1 MKEYYN
7 VIADIEEL
15 KYFFD
20 NYLVKP
26 LDGESLMAVH
36 SARAKKLT
44 EKERKNTGLNRAEMF
59 HTEIS
64 KKRRD
69 KEYTWK
75 DFLSFIS
82 KFETNKYAY
91 LSEKNEPYP
100 DKSLVLYL
108 CINPSSEA
116 ASVRD
121 TFERISSFNSEL
133 IQAAIN
139 GSKKGIE
146 NSVWKLSSI
155 TSHIKSC
162 HAQNISRKVWVDFDV
177 DATINEKAIDI
188 IKNISNKFFSMSN
201 YFIIKTNGGVHIE
214 VKREAI
220 KFNPNNFIAAL
231 KEGLIDYDISEI
243 IRNVNNMI
251 PIPGTFQY
259 GNVIKII
266 R

>member
-7 VIADIEEL
+7 VIADVEEL

-20 NYLVKP
+20 NYFVKP
-26 LDGESLMAVH
+26 LDGESAMACF
-36 SARAKKLT
+36 SARAKKLS
-44 EKERKNTGLNRAEMF
+44 EEERKDFSINRAEMF

-64 KKRRD
+64 KKRRN
-69 KEYTWK
+69 KEYTWE
-75 DFLSFIS
+75 DFLSFVS
-82 KFETNKYAY
+82 KFETNKLAY
-91 LSEKNEPYP
+91 LSESKKPYP
-100 DKSLVLYL
+100 DKALVLYL

-139 GSKKGIE
+139 GSKEGIE

-155 TSHIKSC
+155 TNHIKSC

-177 DATINEKAIDI
+177 DAFIDEKAIDI
-188 IKNISNKFFSMSN
+188 IKNISNNFFGIGN
-201 YFIIKTNGGVHIE
+201 YFIVKTNGGVHIE
-214 VKREAI
+214 VKREVI
-220 KFNPNNFIAAL
+220 KFHPDNFITAL
-231 KEGLIDYDISEI
+231 KEGLVDYDISEI

-259 GNVIKII
+259 GNVVKII